1 LPLSVFLV
9 CRLILTAHP
18 YKKLQVPWLA
28 PVKPDAGQSR
38 PGVLD
43 IIVISQYLRQRAAIA
58 GGAVT
63 KALQNC
69 DVRGVRAV

>member
-18 YKKLQVPWLA
+18 YKKLKVPWLA
-28 PVKPDAGQSR
+28 PVKPDASQSR
-38 PGVLD
+38 PGSLD
-43 IIVISQYLRQRAAIA
+43 IIVIFQYLMAVSAIA
-58 GGAVT
+58 GEAVT